1 LKTNNPFY
9 KYLFILLAL
18 IFLGVFFVDW
28 YRDNIFK
35 AYLVF
40 CAISCLLFS
49 YRFTKKYNA
58 KNSLVNLM
66 KREAGI
72 IQISRLKTI
81 PFSNKSIQVSLEVSR
96 ISTLTVSN
104 NLLSIIIDGNG
115 NGYDFQLIECK
126 QAIADYLQTLFSENE
141 MSNIELKCI

>member
-1 LKTNNPFY
+1 
-9 KYLFILLAL
+9 
-18 IFLGVFFVDW
+18 
-28 YRDNIFK
+28 
-35 AYLVF
+35 
-40 CAISCLLFS
+40 
-49 YRFTKKYNA
+49 
-58 KNSLVNLM
+58 M

>member
-1 LKTNNPFY
+1 
-9 KYLFILLAL
+9 
-18 IFLGVFFVDW
+18 
-28 YRDNIFK
+28 
-35 AYLVF
+35 
-40 CAISCLLFS
+40 
-49 YRFTKKYNA
+49 
-58 KNSLVNLM
+58 M

-96 ISTLTVSN
+96 ISKLTVSN
-104 NLLSIIIDGNG
+104 NLLSIIIDG